1 MLSIASFEK
10 IILKK
15 IKKIKKNSIR
25 LDIFLCTNIFGSLV
39 YLIRVS
45 SSPHKKGDFKDFCIY
60 MLNSNLTIL
69 FSWQYLEFS
78 FTCIYV
84 YCIFFWNLTWIG
96 QICAE
101 KLSQL
106 PIQYWS
112 VITTESIWIEGV
124 SLYHIFKLNFI
135 GLWSGLSFAVRQG
148 DFAEVT

>member
-1 MLSIASFEK
+1 
-10 IILKK
+10 
-15 IKKIKKNSIR
+15 
-25 LDIFLCTNIFGSLV
+25 
-39 YLIRVS
+39 
-45 SSPHKKGDFKDFCIY
+45 
-60 MLNSNLTIL
+60 MLNSILTIL

-78 FTCIYV
+78 FTCIFV
-84 YCIFFWNLTWIG
+84 HCIVFWNLTWIG

-148 DFAEVT
+148 DFAGITYTVFLETSSCLLINSISWGEIWFLILEASSIQLLNPISWGELMTYSWISDFWVDS